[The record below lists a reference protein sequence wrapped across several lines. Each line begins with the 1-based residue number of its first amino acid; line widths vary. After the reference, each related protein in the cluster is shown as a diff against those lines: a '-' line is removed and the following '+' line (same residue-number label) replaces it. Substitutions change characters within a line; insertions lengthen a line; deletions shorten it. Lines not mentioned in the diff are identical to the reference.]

1 MIVMREREWA
11 GSLTKHVSR
20 IKRETGGQAE
30 EKSQTPLPQQI
41 SLSTMAIETLD
52 IEELANRTGNL
63 YETVAILSKR
73 SRQVASDRRSE
84 LDDKLSY
91 FEGFG
96 PEMEDVR
103 MQEEQENVSLEFE
116 EKPEPTEIAIDEFL
130 ENKIYYRKPE

>member
-1 MIVMREREWA
+1 
-11 GSLTKHVSR
+11 
-20 IKRETGGQAE
+20 
-30 EKSQTPLPQQI
+30 
-41 SLSTMAIETLD
+41 MAIETLD
-52 IEELANRTGNL
+52 VDELASRTGNL

-103 MQEEQENVSLEFE
+103 MQEEQEKVSLEFE
-116 EKPEPTEIAIDEFL
+116 QKPEPTEEAIEDFVEDR
-130 ENKIYYRKPE
+130 IYYRKPEE

>member
-1 MIVMREREWA
+1 
-11 GSLTKHVSR
+11 
-20 IKRETGGQAE
+20 
-30 EKSQTPLPQQI
+30 
-41 SLSTMAIETLD
+41 MAIETLD

-73 SRQVASDRRSE
+73 ARQVSSDMKSE

-103 MQEEQENVSLEFE
+103 MQEEQEQVSLEFE
-116 EKPEPTEIAIDEFL
+116 KKPEPTEIAIDDFL
-130 ENKIYYRKPE
+130 QDKIYYRKPDEE

>member
-1 MIVMREREWA
+1 
-11 GSLTKHVSR
+11 
-20 IKRETGGQAE
+20 
-30 EKSQTPLPQQI
+30 
-41 SLSTMAIETLD
+41 MAIETLD
-52 IEELANRTGNL
+52 IDELASRTGNL

-103 MQEEQENVSLEFE
+103 MQEEQEKVSLEFE
-116 EKPEPTEIAIDEFL
+116 EKPEPTEIAIDEFS
-130 ENKIYYRKPE
+130 EDKIYYRKPDE